1 MKYHDEL
8 LELEGKRVN
17 FARVISRVTP
27 APLINLYVGIIFS
40 LFSPIGLG
48 PILNP
53 PSSILICI
61 VLMVILPIIPIIY
74 EAWKGNVDLD
84 VSERE
89 SRTKFFIFSMLCYS
103 IAFIVYWIFSCHIMS
118 TLAAAYFS
126 VTAGVLVVSL
136 RSKISVHG
144 AGVGGPGAALIYVY
158 GPIALFVIVLW
169 ILVVY
174 SRISLK
180 QHTLEESIAGVVL
193 GIIIAWM
200 TYFFLYLP

>member
-1 MKYHDEL
+1 
-8 LELEGKRVN
+8 
-17 FARVISRVTP
+17 
-27 APLINLYVGIIFS
+27 
-40 LFSPIGLG
+40 
-48 PILNP
+48 
-53 PSSILICI
+53 
-61 VLMVILPIIPIIY
+61 
-74 EAWKGNVDLD
+74 
-84 VSERE
+84 
-89 SRTKFFIFSMLCYS
+89 
-103 IAFIVYWIFSCHIMS
+103 MS